1 MIKERAKAADDLGTQ
16 SIFKKY
22 TISALSSF
30 LLCLSQAA
38 KLAQSY
44 SLSHGFCWKNG
55 FSDKSG
61 DDVRHCH
68 VGVEGLSDLKDG
80 GGERKKRGTVCSRK

>member
-1 MIKERAKAADDLGTQ
+1 MIKERAKAKDDLGTQ

-44 SLSHGFCWKNG
+44 SLSHGFC
-55 FSDKSG
+55 
-61 DDVRHCH
+61 
-68 VGVEGLSDLKDG
+68 
-80 GGERKKRGTVCSRK
+80 